1 MKLNLELVHGG
12 FDQVRWIIPFWIPSP
27 KPCMDVWTLNWC
39 RLISLWLFSQV
50 DSFPAPL
57 IRRYLRNLQ
66 NESKMFPTIAYASK
80 TLYKCLVLS
89 AILRTFSFSLAS
101 DFEELSVTDA
111 QMSKGTL
118 IYGALPEAVKLT
130 LFKNYQTTYKRKVIT
145 DSHRALL
152 IDT

>member
-1 MKLNLELVHGG
+1 
-12 FDQVRWIIPFWIPSP
+12 
-27 KPCMDVWTLNWC
+27 
-39 RLISLWLFSQV
+39 
-50 DSFPAPL
+50 
-57 IRRYLRNLQ
+57 
-66 NESKMFPTIAYASK
+66 MFPTIAYASK